1 MSSMGP
7 IGTTSTKS
15 SSTKSSSSEII
26 SLLQISPALTSRPK
40 VVDLRLAHSKYTAHL
55 RAQSEMHRMI
65 SDGTWPLE
73 PVTMQDLIEIFVSKS
88 VYHASYQKYFSK
100 AQKYPQII
108 AWLLNDQDS
117 PTSHDVFGLQ
127 KSVYTF
133 KDLRALLESL
143 DASSGKKRKTSVED
157 GGRER
162 KKSKKASSSKHRHN
176 SSP

>member
-1 MSSMGP
+1 
-7 IGTTSTKS
+7 
-15 SSTKSSSSEII
+15 
-26 SLLQISPALTSRPK
+26 
-40 VVDLRLAHSKYTAHL
+40 
-55 RAQSEMHRMI
+55 MI

-73 PVTMQDLIEIFVSKS
+73 PVTTDDLIEIFVSKS

-143 DASSGKKRKTSVED
+143 DASSGKKRKTSDED
-157 GGRER
+157 GERER
-162 KKSKKASSSKHRHN
+162 KNSTLHWPLDSRWNYVESSGTTRN
-176 SSP
+176 DLDWTWSPGGVPGIPLDSHWIPAGILRK